1 MTADDAD
8 RVAEIERLLALAT
21 PGPWIVRTD
30 EATGWPKVAGAVK
43 PSEKRDIV
51 CVFPLPREVD
61 TNPANAA
68 LIVLLVNNAAALV
81 QSVREVE
88 RERDEA
94 IRAIGPDSFQA
105 KQIAAL
111 QDAARGKWRRMA
123 DDFHCGETW
132 EQYAHAATS
141 RAEAAEA
148 EVARL
153 RKIEAAAREYREAT
167 DAHDEAF
174 DLCECEGREVR
185 PNTYEGHK
193 PPCRYLDA
201 LKRQNAAATSLDAAL
216 PAPTKERAPCDVCD
230 GRGEVA
236 TGCSPECQDGD
247 KEYPCDLPHARPC
260 PSPSC
265 TAPPTKAQG
274 EQG

>member
-153 RKIEAAAREYREAT
+153 RKIKAAAVEMRDFLRSVIGKS
-167 DAHDEAF
+167 D
-174 DLCECEGREVR
+174 
-185 PNTYEGHK
+185 
-193 PPCRYLDA
+193 PPHCGVETGDCPWQEEHELLAR
-201 LKRQNAAATSLDAAL
+201 LDAAL
-216 PAPTKERAPCDVCD
+216 SAPTKERGKDDA
-230 GRGEVA
+230 
-236 TGCSPECQDGD
+236 
-247 KEYPCDLPHARPC
+247 
-260 PSPSC
+260 
-265 TAPPTKAQG
+265 
-274 EQG
+274 